1 MKNKS
6 KFLVID
12 DNETDQIITSLLLE
26 KKLGV
31 SDINKVYNG
40 SEALTRLAAHQKD
53 IEEGL
58 IILLDIRMPEMDG
71 FAFLDAFDALDEII
85 KQKTQIFMLSS
96 TLDPHDLERAE
107 RHKYVRKLLNK
118 PLSAQTLGELIT

>member
-1 MKNKS
+1 MKNKC

-26 KKLGV
+26 KKLGI
-31 SDINKVYNG
+31 SDVNKAYNG
-40 SEALTRLAAHQKD
+40 SEALTWLAAHQKD
-53 IEEGL
+53 IEDGL

-71 FAFLDAFDALDEII
+71 FAFLDAFEALNENI

-96 TLDPHDLERAE
+96 TLDPHDIERAE
-107 RHKYVRKLLNK
+107 HHKYVRKLLNK
-118 PLSAQTLGELIT
+118 PLSAKTLGELIT